1 MPKRRFNSM
10 STAEFARRK
19 RAKRAYNAF
28 YKKKKLKRRTTR
40 FSRAVM
46 SVVNRKAEVKEAYRQ
61 IAVNVALDHNQI
73 NNLDSNV
80 FYMTQGANGEHLSS
94 SGIRIGQKIFVKGI
108 KVSLMIESMQMRP
121 QVTYW
126 LYLIRRKDTADN
138 AITTKADM
146 FEGLSTTIPMDY
158 IDQDRV
164 HVLFCKKLVLKM
176 PNNGTLKDMQAP
188 QGWANEAEPD
198 GISKATITNP
208 QRIVKF
214 YVALN
219 KTINFLDIQDV
230 TGRPIAAHHYQWV
243 MTSYDNYTTN
253 AGGVGATPTGHV
265 HMTQKIRFTDV

>member
-1 MPKRRFNSM
+1 MAKRKS
-10 STAEFARRK
+10 SYDSYS
-19 RAKRAYNAF
+19 RAKRARRASNMK
-28 YKKKKLKRRTTR
+28 YKKKKAYTRRTN

-46 SVVNRKAEVKEAYRQ
+46 RVVNRKAEVKEAYRQ

-138 AITTKADM
+138 AITTKSDM
-146 FEGLSTTIPMDY
+146 FEGLSTTIPADY
-158 IDQDRV
+158 LDQDRV
-164 HVLFCKKLVLKM
+164 HVLFCKKFVLRM
-176 PNNGTLKDMQAP
+176 PNNGTSKDMQAP

-214 YVALN
+214 YVPIN
-219 KTINFLDIQDV
+219 KQICYLDIQDV
-230 TGRPIAAHHYQWV
+230 TARPIAAHQYQWV
-243 MTSYDNYTTN
+243 MTSYANYSTN